1 MPQAFAIGL
10 GGTFEILSIGTLDPL
25 FDDGSPNII
34 VIPDVVGRDA
44 DIIDDVIDRLTS
56 TGQFAGV
63 YWGELPE
70 LRGRPAEL
78 LAMATVEPASWNET
92 DEFDDEFDY
101 QSVVKGTFLLTL
113 FTRDK
118 DPRTRDRILD
128 LLRTA
133 AANAINEQSLAG
145 ITIPGLT
152 ILRNGKYLP
161 ANNPE
166 RRMSIVGEYAYFVN
180 GPTGHDTTV

>member
-1 MPQAFAIGL
+1 MLQPLAIGL
-10 GGTFEILSIGTLDPL
+10 GGTFQILSIGTLDPL
-25 FDDGSPNII
+25 FDDGLGPTII
-34 VIPDVVGRDA
+34 PESVGRDA
-44 DIIDDVIDRLTS
+44 DVIDDVIDRLTA

-70 LRGRPAEL
+70 VRGRPAEQI
-78 LAMATVEPASWNET
+78 AMATVEPASWNET
-92 DEFDDEFDY
+92 DEFDDETDY
-101 QSVVKGTFLLTL
+101 QSVVKATFLLTL
-113 FTRDK
+113 FTRSPDA
-118 DPRTRDRILD
+118 RTRDRSLD

-166 RRMSIVGEYAYFVN
+166 RRMTIIGEYAYFVD